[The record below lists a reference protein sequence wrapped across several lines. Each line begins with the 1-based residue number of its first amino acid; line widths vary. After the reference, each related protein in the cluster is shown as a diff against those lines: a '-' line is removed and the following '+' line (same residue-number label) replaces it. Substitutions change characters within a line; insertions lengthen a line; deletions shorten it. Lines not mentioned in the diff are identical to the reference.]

1 MLKNTVIMLAG
12 LQSFVVT
19 SSDGAP
25 DNHYRIRDHHVEFR
39 SVAQGGPPSE
49 SRAWRVLAE
58 DELQLHFVLRTPVA
72 QWLDKT
78 LYAQEKN
85 AA

>member
-19 SSDGAP
+19 SSDGSP
-25 DNHYRIRDHHVEFR
+25 DNHYRIRDRHVEFR
-39 SVAQGGPPSE
+39 SVAPGGPPRE
-49 SRAWRVLAE
+49 SLAWRVLGQ
-58 DELQLHFVLRTPVA
+58 DELQLHFALRTPVA
-72 QWLDKT
+72 RWLDKT
-78 LYAQEKN
+78 LYAQQRR